1 MSKEDQDSF
10 RFTIDW
16 WEAKRDTNVKAEKEW
31 GHLAKM
37 VTADGEADDSCLVN

>member
-16 WEAKRDTNVKAEKEW
+16 WEAKRDRNMNKAEKEW
-31 GHLAKM
+31 GHLGKM
-37 VTADGEADDSCLVN
+37 VKDGEADDSCLIN

>member
-16 WEAKRDTNVKAEKEW
+16 WEAKRDRNN
-31 GHLAKM
+31 LAKKIE
-37 VTADGEADDSCLVN
+37 DGEADDSCLIN